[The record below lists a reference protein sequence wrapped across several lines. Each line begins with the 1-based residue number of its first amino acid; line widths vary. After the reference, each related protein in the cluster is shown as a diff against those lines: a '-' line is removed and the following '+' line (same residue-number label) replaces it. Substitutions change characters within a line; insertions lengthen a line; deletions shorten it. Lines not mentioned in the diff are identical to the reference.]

1 MGSLILCHD
10 RHAAHPYEITRIHSR
25 IFTIEELCYYLC
37 NNLYLIDYT
46 IMNEQL
52 CGWLDEEL
60 GMDRLASELRDVLR
74 LHGSVERFVLTIL
87 KESKIYREPEM
98 IRIQNVLEH
107 LKNQKDIERQKYKG
121 DNLLESGEVEEAIL
135 VYQGILSQEKDD
147 TVDDKFYGRIYA
159 GLGAAYGRLFLYQEA
174 ARMYDRA
181 YQICQDK
188 RFIKPYLYAS
198 YTYMSLEEYHILI
211 TKQDEY
217 MEVNAQMRQEIDEI
231 RKHMPDETSDAHLEK
246 WKRQHR
252 RSHS

>member
-10 RHAAHPYEITRIHSR
+10 IHATHPYEITRIHCR

-52 CGWLDEEL
+52 CTWLDEEL
-60 GMDRLASELRDVLR
+60 GMTELAGSLRDVLR
-74 LHGSVERFVLTIL
+74 LKGSVEKFVLTIL
-87 KESKIYREPEM
+87 KASKIYREPEM

-135 VYQGILSQEKDD
+135 VYQAILNQDKDES
-147 TVDDKFYGRIYA
+147 VDEKFYGKIYA
-159 GLGAAYGRLFLYQEA
+159 GLGAAYGRLFLYQES

-181 YQICQDK
+181 YQICGDK
-188 RFIKPYLYAS
+188 ELLKPYLYAS
-198 YTYMSLEEYHILI
+198 YKYMSMEEYHILI
-211 TKQDEY
+211 TKHDDY
-217 MEVNAQMRQEIDEI
+217 MEVNAQMRREIDEI
-231 RKHMPDETSDAHLEK
+231 RKNLQVDTSPVLLEK

-252 RSHS
+252 RSHG